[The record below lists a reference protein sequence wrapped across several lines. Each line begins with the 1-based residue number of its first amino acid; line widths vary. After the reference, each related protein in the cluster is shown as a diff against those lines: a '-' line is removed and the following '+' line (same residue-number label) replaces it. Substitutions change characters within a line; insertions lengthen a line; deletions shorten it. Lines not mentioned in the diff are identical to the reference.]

1 MQLDQADAIANL
13 TLAAATD
20 RNAAPIA
27 VVVLDAGGNL
37 VVAKRQDGCGIAR
50 LDLAQGKA
58 WGSLGMG
65 FGTRSL
71 AERAGASAATFF
83 LAASIMLDG
92 RLLPSPGGVL
102 VYDAAGLLLGAIG
115 VSGDK
120 GDIDEACALAALS
133 TAGLIGMT

>member
-1 MQLDQADAIANL
+1 MQLDQADAIANF
-13 TLAAATD
+13 TLAAAKD
-20 RNAAPIA
+20 RKTAPMA

-50 LDLAQGKA
+50 LDLAHGKA

-71 AERAGASAATFF
+71 AQRAGAGAATFL
-83 LAASIMLDG
+83 LAASTMLDG

-102 VYDAAGLLLGAIG
+102 VYDPAGVLLGAVG
-115 VSGDK
+115 VSGDT

-133 TAGLIGMT
+133 TAGLTGMT